1 MRSSHLGGEERERKE
16 GKGEEE
22 EGLDGKE
29 EEEEEYKLMLD
40 YKLLTQSHRQ
50 VLLSHAKGRNEDG
63 TRYDLQVSQ
72 FLIAAVSG
80 IVNVIHIVTGTWR

>member
-29 EEEEEYKLMLD
+29 EEEEYKLMLD
-40 YKLLTQSHRQ
+40 YIQTTYTIS
-50 VLLSHAKGRNEDG
+50 
-63 TRYDLQVSQ
+63 
-72 FLIAAVSG
+72 
-80 IVNVIHIVTGTWR
+80 